1 MQENIFC
8 KNCGKS
14 GSITDK
20 FCKFC
25 GEQINSDSINSIPDE
40 SSQSLNKDTISDDE
54 IKSTISEK
62 QFEELTEDKLFVDN
76 ITRQF
81 ILASRMKRLFA
92 RLLDA
97 AFGLIS
103 ALIPGFIVTFLTKG
117 NFDADSFFLGGAVGI
132 ISFVIYQ
139 WYLLSTIGQTLGK
152 KYLKIKIV
160 KRDGE
165 YGGFLVNVIL
175 REWVMGLIGIVP
187 MIGGIIQLVD
197 VLFIFRDDRK
207 CIHDLI
213 AGTVVIISND

>member
-8 KNCGKS
+8 KKCGKP
-14 GSITDK
+14 GVKTDK

-25 GEQINSDSINSIPDE
+25 GEEINSDSINAIPNE
-40 SSQSLNKDTISDDE
+40 NSQNLNEDIVPDKE
-54 IKSTISEK
+54 VKS
-62 QFEELTEDKLFVDN
+62 FVDN
-76 ITRQF
+76 NTRKY

-92 RLLDA
+92 RLLDG

-103 ALIPGFIVTFLTKG
+103 ALIPGFLVTYLTNG
-117 NFDADSFFLGGAVGI
+117 NFDPGSFLLGGGVGI

-139 WYLLSTIGQTLGK
+139 WYLLSTIGQTIGK

-160 KRDGE
+160 NRNAE
-165 YGGFLVNVIL
+165 QAGFFVNVVL
-175 REWVMGLIGIVP
+175 REWVMGLIGIFP
-187 MIGGIIQLVD
+187 MVGGIIQLVD
-197 VLFIFRDDRK
+197 VMFIFRNDRK